1 MTRLAELKRMAF
13 HEGWA
18 ARDLPKGGHVSC
30 GVSIWSPTKG
40 PFQQTYRFALNGRSI
55 TEERAGELLGG

>member
-18 ARDLPKGGHVSC
+18 AHDLQQGGHVSC
-30 GVSIWSPTKG
+30 TASIYSPTKG
-40 PFQQTYRFALNGRSI
+40 PFQQTYRFALCGRAI
-55 TEERAGELLGG
+55 TEAEAARLMGE